1 MNASETSR
9 CRVAH
14 LIYSRHIGGSEMV
27 AASVCNN
34 LDLARFSPVVL
45 FMNRSSGPMPE
56 VLDRLA
62 VAHHGLEMTR
72 FSFLTRPFTV
82 ARVLNRLKVE
92 LLHVHHVPLY
102 RRVAMGARM
111 SRIKGIVLTEH
122 AKYSISRSTKLQAAC
137 RSAAKHVSHFTTVST
152 DLKGYFV
159 SELGIPA
166 DRIKVVMNGVDTKRF
181 RPAES
186 KKALDEI
193 LQIPPAKHTLLSV
206 GRLCQAKDQLTL
218 LRAIKRLEQKGV
230 DVRLGLIGDGE
241 LSQLLNDKVAELKLG
256 HRVELLG
263 NSSSVDRI
271 LPHADLFVLSSR
283 REGLPMALLE
293 AMACGLPI
301 VSTAVGGI
309 PEVIAD
315 GVHGYLVP
323 PETDEVLA
331 ERIETLLGQ
340 PDVMCRMGAAN
351 RRKIEYDHSMM
362 KTAETYAALYD
373 SIASHGPGR

>member
-1 MNASETSR
+1 
-9 CRVAH
+9 
-14 LIYSRHIGGSEMV
+14 MV

-34 LDLARFSPVVL
+34 LDPVRFSPIVL
-45 FMNRSSGPMPE
+45 FMNKSSGPMPE

-72 FSFLTRPFTV
+72 FSFLTRPLTV
-82 ARVLNRLKVE
+82 ARVLNRLKIDV
-92 LLHVHHVPLY
+92 LHVHHVPLY
-102 RRVAMGARM
+102 RRVATGARM
-111 SRIKGIVLTEH
+111 SRVKGIVLTEH
-122 AKYSISRSTKLQAAC
+122 AKYSISRSTNLQAAC

-166 DRIKVVMNGVDTKRF
+166 DRIKVVINGVDTKRF
-181 RPAES
+181 RPTEE
-186 KKALDEI
+186 KEALDGM

-206 GRLCQAKDQLTL
+206 GRLCEAKDQLTL
-218 LRAIKRLEQKGV
+218 LRAIKRLTQKGV

-241 LSQLLNDKVAELKLG
+241 LSQLLNDKVTELELG
-256 HRVELLG
+256 RRVELLG
-263 NSSSVDRI
+263 SQSSVERI

-309 PEVIAD
+309 PEVVKD
-315 GVHGYLVP
+315 GVHGCLVP

-331 ERIETLLGQ
+331 ERIGALLGQ
-340 PDVMCRMGAAN
+340 PDVMSRMSAAN
-351 RRKIEYDHSMM
+351 RRIVKSDHSMT
-362 KTAETYAALYD
+362 KTAETYAALYE
-373 SIASHGPGR
+373 SIVLNGPRE